1 MRELMKIH
9 YMGKKES
16 HKYLPNFPLFF
27 NSATH
32 RSLSSLL
39 TKRIVFKTGRRG
51 AAWGRYSEKGT
62 KKKRR
67 PYKAIK
73 KKNVKTRS
81 FIKSSVMKEI
91 GGTWKKEGKAGKNIR
106 KDEVK
111 RKSEFKKTGKG

>member
-39 TKRIVFKTGRRG
+39 TKRTVFKAGRR
-51 AAWGRYSEKGT
+51 AEAWGIDGEKGG

-67 PYKAIK
+67 PNKAIK
-73 KKNVKTRS
+73 RKNVEPRS
-81 FIKSSVMKEI
+81 FIKSSMMK
-91 GGTWKKEGKAGKNIR
+91 GKRGTWKIGSKGRKNLRNDEG
-106 KDEVK
+106 
-111 RKSEFKKTGKG
+111 